1 MSQRSYQIDEEIEI
15 EFKVKVKFNKITD
28 YQYLNDEEIKNIVQD
43 AKEKIKNHLMFEIL
57 DEYVVDE
64 NLTHMCD
71 LISYSVEEIKE

>member
-15 EFKVKVKFNKITD
+15 EFKVKVKFNKIMD

-43 AKEKIKNHLMFEIL
+43 AKEKIKNHLIFEIL
-57 DEYVVDE
+57 DEYVVDK

-71 LISYSVEEIKE
+71 FINYSVEEVKE

>member
-15 EFKVKVKFNKITD
+15 EFKVKVKFNKIMD

-43 AKEKIKNHLMFEIL
+43 AKEKIKNHLIYEIL

-71 LISYSVEEIKE
+71 YISYSVEQVEE

>member
-15 EFKVKVKFNKITD
+15 EFKVKVKFNQIMD